1 MLKIS
6 RSAILCLILSKVSFV
21 SAQDY
26 DNPEDEFDAI
36 FTPLQQVEGSQ
47 CARYHNWNSETVT
60 PLFNDQLLLFRNAY
74 AAVTL
79 ADDEWLKT
87 LVTDGD
93 AYLDM
98 YGFISNVRQLAQ
110 NDMGVKYMYQ
120 ETFDASIEQHRLL
133 GSSLSSAPD
142 AIVGIFWCQPI
153 GTDTAPRFTGGYA
166 YLKVVDGD
174 WKFHTR

>member
-1 MLKIS
+1 MSKLS
-6 RSAILCLILSKVSFV
+6 HLTILCLILSNILLV

-47 CARYHNWNSETVT
+47 GARYHNWNSETVT
-60 PLFNDQLLLFRNAY
+60 PLFTDQLLLFRNAY

-87 LVTDGD
+87 LVTDSD

-120 ETFDASIEQHRLL
+120 ETFDPSIEQHRLL
-133 GSSLSSAPD
+133 GDSLSSTPD
-142 AIVGIFWCQPI
+142 AIVGIFWCQPM
-153 GTDTAPRFTGGYA
+153 GADTAPRFTGGYA
-166 YLKVVDGD
+166 YLKVVNGA
-174 WKFHTR
+174 WRFHTR

>member
-1 MLKIS
+1 MPKLGHS
-6 RSAILCLILSKVSFV
+6 TILCLILSNILLV
-21 SAQDY
+21 SAQDFE
-26 DNPEDEFDAI
+26 NPEDEFDTI

-98 YGFISNVRQLAQ
+98 YGFISNLRQLAQ
-110 NDMGVKYMYQ
+110 NDMGVKV
-120 ETFDASIEQHRLL
+120 HVP
-133 GSSLSSAPD
+133 GSFRPFQRAAPS
-142 AIVGIFWCQPI
+142 
-153 GTDTAPRFTGGYA
+153 TG
-166 YLKVVDGD
+166 
-174 WKFHTR
+174 R